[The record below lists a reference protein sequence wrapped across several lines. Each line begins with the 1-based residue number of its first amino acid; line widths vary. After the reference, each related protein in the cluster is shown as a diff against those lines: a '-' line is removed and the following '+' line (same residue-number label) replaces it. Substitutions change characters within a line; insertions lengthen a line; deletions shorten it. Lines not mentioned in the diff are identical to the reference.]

1 MEPGVGLGTEQLAE
15 NAAALLGGGIQQLGE
30 LPLRDHGD
38 LAELVVVQPQN
49 VQHGGVHIPCLG
61 HRRAA
66 VGIGEGGVCFFG
78 GKALAPRLGAGV
90 FRIAAHRVAGT
101 IHLKFQLHKGG
112 RFGVGILAA
121 QHGTLP
127 HTAAGVV
134 VERVGDGVEQ
144 GGLAGT
150 GIAGDKVQAA
160 FAQLFQFQGGLG
172 GIGAKSRQGQA
183 ERSHASSPSFQMSSM
198 SCWQN
203 AACSSVRG
211 WLFCSS

>member
-1 MEPGVGLGTEQLAE
+1 MV
-15 NAAALLGGGIQQLGE
+15 
-30 LPLRDHGD
+30 
-38 LAELVVVQPQN
+38 
-49 VQHGGVHIPCLG
+49 
-61 HRRAA
+61 
-66 VGIGEGGVCFFG
+66 GEGGVCFFG

-101 IHLKFQLHKGG
+101 IHLKFQFHKGG

-121 QHGTLP
+121 QHGPLP

-134 VERVGDGVEQ
+134 VQGVGDGVEQ